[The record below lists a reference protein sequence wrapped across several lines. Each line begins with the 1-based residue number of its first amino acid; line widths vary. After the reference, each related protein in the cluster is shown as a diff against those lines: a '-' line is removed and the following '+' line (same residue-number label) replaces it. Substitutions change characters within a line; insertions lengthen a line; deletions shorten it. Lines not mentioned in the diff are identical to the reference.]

1 MLLKQTLK
9 WDLCMEDNERCYR
22 STQRYCHSTPEGI
35 FQLWLIIS
43 VLSFCVPTPSLS
55 PLLLQ
60 RWAGQRTWRSTW
72 AWWRWLCVWLYYS
85 SWWSW
90 STDARRR
97 AWMPTWRTPPSS
109 PLASSPWASS
119 PASQVCGHRGHAG
132 LPPTA
137 VGHCSLFYP
146 LLCVRRSVRLPTMTV
161 QHSSTST
168 TDAVFVCGYG
178 GGVNVFTVVCSLRKI

>member
-1 MLLKQTLK
+1 MINNFSSVILF
-9 WDLCMEDNERCYR
+9 
-22 STQRYCHSTPEGI
+22 SVFPS
-35 FQLWLIIS
+35 QLW
-43 VLSFCVPTPSLS
+43 VGP
-55 PLLLQ
+55 
-60 RWAGQRTWRSTW
+60 RTWRSTW
-72 AWWRWLCVWLYYS
+72 AWWRWPCAWLCCS

-90 STDARRR
+90 STGARRR

-146 LLCVRRSVRLPTMTV
+146 SSVRPSVCPSAHHDRAALIYMY
-161 QHSSTST
+161 HWS
-168 TDAVFVCGYG
+168 FVC
-178 GGVNVFTVVCSLRKI
+178 LRFWRWCECVYSGL